1 MGSTTL
7 DVASIADYS
16 SYMKN
21 LSCCHLSFA
30 LAAPERLAVE
40 TALSQSL
47 QQHTAEEVEET
58 ILQSIP
64 YSGFPAAVEALGW
77 LRERFPTAS
86 SQRPTSSART
96 TGLFDSVYG
105 TARERVLESLRKRHP
120 DLETWIEQF
129 AYRTVMDSSW
139 LDAAQIESLAV
150 ASLIGQGRMS
160 PLHSHLRGALRTGVK
175 ASELKELLDSLEPLA
190 HPEVLEASR
199 ELLRQLT
206 LKDQPD
212 H

>member
-1 MGSTTL
+1 
-7 DVASIADYS
+7 
-16 SYMKN
+16 MKN

-30 LAAPERLAVE
+30 LAAPERLPVE
-40 TALSQSL
+40 AALSDALKNHS
-47 QQHTAEEVEET
+47 AEEVEET

-77 LRERFPTAS
+77 LRQLHPTAS
-86 SQRPTSSART
+86 SKRSASSAAT
-96 TGLFDSVYG
+96 ADLFDSVYG
-105 TARERVLESLRKRHP
+105 AARERVLDSLRKRHP
-120 DLETWIEQF
+120 DLEHWIEQF

-139 LDAAQIESLAV
+139 FDAAQIESLAV
-150 ASLIGQGRMS
+150 ASLIAQGRMS

-175 ASELKELLDSLEPLA
+175 SAELKDLLDSLEPLA

-206 LKDQPD
+206 LKE
-212 H
+212 